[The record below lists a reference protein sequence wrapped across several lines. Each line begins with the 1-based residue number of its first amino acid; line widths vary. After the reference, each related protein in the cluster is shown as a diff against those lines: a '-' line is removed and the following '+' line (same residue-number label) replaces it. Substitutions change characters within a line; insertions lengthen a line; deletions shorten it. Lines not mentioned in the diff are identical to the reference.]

1 MQLIGTCLV
10 DRQGYVVGSI
20 TPVGNDDYCV
30 LVEPDAGQHGSHCD
44 PCVPTLAHALI
55 TAQDMFDDLTG
66 GYMVEEATE

>member
-1 MQLIGTCLV
+1 MSSAALRLWATTTIV
-10 DRQGYVVGSI
+10 
-20 TPVGNDDYCV
+20 V